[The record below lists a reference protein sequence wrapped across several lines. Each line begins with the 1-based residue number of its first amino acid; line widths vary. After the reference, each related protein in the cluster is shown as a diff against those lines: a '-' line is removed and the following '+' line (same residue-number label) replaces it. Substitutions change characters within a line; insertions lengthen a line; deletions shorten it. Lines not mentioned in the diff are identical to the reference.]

1 VQIPLGLTD
10 SAMRVAVLGSG
21 SSGNA
26 VVVESGSK
34 RLLVDAGF
42 SCRELE
48 RRLGLLAIDP
58 STIDALV
65 LTHEHGDHCRGAS
78 RLARRHGMV
87 VHATAGTLEGTGLEG
102 EQVSTA
108 VIRSGETAEIGG
120 FEVEPFAIPHDAR
133 EPVGLVI
140 EDPRGHRLGVV
151 ADLGTTSRLAWG
163 RLVDLDVLILETNHD
178 LEMLRSGPYPWP
190 LKQRVAGRH
199 GHLSNREASEGIP
212 ELLSDRLGWV
222 VLYHLSRTNNLP
234 ELAAESVGEQLV
246 REGSDAR
253 LCVTSQL
260 EPTDWLA
267 VGGRADDGESNR
279 RAGDDRS
286 EEAFILGS

>member
-1 VQIPLGLTD
+1 
-10 SAMRVAVLGSG
+10 MRIAVLGSG
-21 SSGNA
+21 SGGNA

-34 RLLVDAGF
+34 RIMVDAGF

-48 RRLGLLAIDP
+48 RRLGLLDIDP

-65 LTHEHGDHCRGAS
+65 LTHEHGDHCKGAS
-78 RLARRHGMV
+78 RLARRHGMA
-87 VHATAGTLEGTGLEG
+87 VHATEGTLEGAGLEG
-102 EQVSTA
+102 QQINTA
-108 VIRSGETAEIGG
+108 VIHSGETAEIGG

-140 EDPRGHRLGVV
+140 EDPRGHRLGLV

-212 ELLSDRLGWV
+212 ELLSDRLGWI

-234 ELAAESVGEQLV
+234 QLAAESVGEQLV

-253 LCVTSQL
+253 LCVAGQL
-260 EPTDWLA
+260 EPTDWMA
-267 VGGRADDGESNR
+267 VGGRAENQP
-279 RAGDDRS
+279 
-286 EEAFILGS
+286 EEALGS

>member
-1 VQIPLGLTD
+1 
-10 SAMRVAVLGSG
+10 MRVAVLGSG

-34 RLLVDAGF
+34 RLMVDAGF

-48 RRLGLLAIDP
+48 RRLGMLAIDP

-78 RLARRHGMV
+78 RLARRHGMA

-102 EQVSTA
+102 QQISTA

-140 EDPRGHRLGVV
+140 EDPRGHRLGLV

-246 REGSDAR
+246 REGSGAR
-253 LCVTSQL
+253 LCVTSQV
-260 EPTDWLA
+260 EPTAWLA
-267 VGGRADDGESNR
+267 ADGQTEKALSQA
-279 RAGDDRS
+279 AG
-286 EEAFILGS
+286 LPGS

>member
-1 VQIPLGLTD
+1 
-10 SAMRVAVLGSG
+10 
-21 SSGNA
+21 
-26 VVVESGSK
+26 
-34 RLLVDAGF
+34 
-42 SCRELE
+42 
-48 RRLGLLAIDP
+48 
-58 STIDALV
+58 
-65 LTHEHGDHCRGAS
+65 
-78 RLARRHGMV
+78 
-87 VHATAGTLEGTGLEG
+87 
-102 EQVSTA
+102 
-108 VIRSGETAEIGG
+108 
-120 FEVEPFAIPHDAR
+120 
-133 EPVGLVI
+133 
-140 EDPRGHRLGVV
+140 VV

-199 GHLSNREASEGIP
+199 GHLSNREASQGIP